1 MCAVLGP
8 CLKPR
13 LLGWACVWRVHCRAE
28 CNLTIFLLVKALS
41 KIWSIS
47 LQAAKLRLEGKS
59 FLWALLHEIK
69 YFRF

>member
-1 MCAVLGP
+1 MRALLAP

-13 LLGWACVWRVHCRAE
+13 LQGWACVWRVHYRAE
-28 CNLTIFLLVKALS
+28 CNLTIFLLVKAPS

-47 LQAAKLRLEGKS
+47 SQAAELRLERKS

-69 YFRF
+69 